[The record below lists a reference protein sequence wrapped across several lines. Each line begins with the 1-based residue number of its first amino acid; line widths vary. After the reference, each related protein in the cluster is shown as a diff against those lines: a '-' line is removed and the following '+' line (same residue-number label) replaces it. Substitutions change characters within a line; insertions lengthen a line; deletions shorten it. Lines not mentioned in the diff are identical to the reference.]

1 MYHEHKLDKETRN
14 LLRIVIK
21 QVHLKHFPK
30 EFITDY
36 EADKRIASMLP
47 HTLERLKE
55 VGRNYNI
62 DNV

>member
-36 EADKRIASMLP
+36 EADKRIASFSP
-47 HTLERLKE
+47 TP
-55 VGRNYNI
+55 
-62 DNV
+62 